1 MKNKEMLRKIYYEN
15 KAINRNMQRLVN
27 IGLIGILGGIAKEAK
42 ASDDP
47 KAKILVKAGM
57 VMIAITEGLLLFSD
71 ILDYRQSK
79 IDERK
84 EINEIRIKCIQKN
97 RTAKLKK
104 FVGYLPTT
112 LKRIHILTWF
122 GQKNITTLYESTS

>member
-71 ILDYRQSK
+71 ILDYRKSRIEK
-79 IDERK
+79 VCRVFADYIK
-84 EINEIRIKCIQKN
+84 ENSYFDVVWSEKHYN
-97 RTAKLKK
+97 PL
-104 FVGYLPTT
+104 
-112 LKRIHILTWF
+112 
-122 GQKNITTLYESTS
+122 

>member
-27 IGLIGILGGIAKEAK
+27 IGGIAKEAK

-71 ILDYRQSK
+71 ILDYRKS
-79 IDERK
+79 
-84 EINEIRIKCIQKN
+84 RIEE
-97 RTAKLKK
+97 KLEK
-104 FVGYLPTT
+104 
-112 LKRIHILTWF
+112 
-122 GQKNITTLYESTS
+122 

>member
-1 MKNKEMLRKIYYEN
+1 MKKKEMLRKIYYEN

-71 ILDYRQSK
+71 ILDYRKS
-79 IDERK
+79 
-84 EINEIRIKCIQKN
+84 RIEE
-97 RTAKLKK
+97 KLEK
-104 FVGYLPTT
+104 
-112 LKRIHILTWF
+112 
-122 GQKNITTLYESTS
+122 

>member
-57 VMIAITEGLLLFSD
+57 VMIDDEHFTVNVNVHVSRQFLGWVFSLGD
-71 ILDYRQSK
+71 GIK
-79 IDERK
+79 IVGPDDVVEQMRS
-84 EINEIRIKCIQKN
+84 EI
-97 RTAKLKK
+97 
-104 FVGYLPTT
+104 
-112 LKRIHILTWF
+112 KRLIEH
-122 GQKNITTLYESTS
+122 YS

>member
-47 KAKILVKAGM
+47 KAENLSKGRNGHDSHNRG
-57 VMIAITEGLLLFSD
+57 IT
-71 ILDYRQSK
+71 
-79 IDERK
+79 
-84 EINEIRIKCIQKN
+84 
-97 RTAKLKK
+97 
-104 FVGYLPTT
+104 FV
-112 LKRIHILTWF
+112 
-122 GQKNITTLYESTS
+122 Q

>member
-71 ILDYRQSK
+71 ILVQKFLNKWTIFLFCS
-79 IDERK
+79 ILFSSNQK
-84 EINEIRIKCIQKN
+84 E
-97 RTAKLKK
+97 
-104 FVGYLPTT
+104 
-112 LKRIHILTWF
+112 H
-122 GQKNITTLYESTS
+122 

>member
-27 IGLIGILGGIAKEAK
+27 IGLIGILGGIAKK

-71 ILDYRQSK
+71 ILDYRKS
-79 IDERK
+79 
-84 EINEIRIKCIQKN
+84 RIEE
-97 RTAKLKK
+97 KLEK
-104 FVGYLPTT
+104 
-112 LKRIHILTWF
+112 
-122 GQKNITTLYESTS
+122 